1 MCTSRFDYRLSVPNV
16 LNEEEVRRDWKAQD
30 EIKDI
35 NEYIN
40 KEYEHVYDASIKF
53 LGWARK

>member
-1 MCTSRFDYRLSVPNV
+1 MCTSRFDFRLSVPNV
-16 LNEEEVRRDWKAQD
+16 LNEEEIRREFKAQE

-40 KEYEHVYDASIKF
+40 KEYEHVYAIPFKF

>member
-1 MCTSRFDYRLSVPNV
+1 MSTSRFDYRLSVPGV
-16 LNEEEVRRDWKAQD
+16 LSEEEIRREFNAQE

-40 KEYEHVYDASIKF
+40 KEYEHVYDTSIKF
-53 LGWARK
+53 LGWALK

>member
-1 MCTSRFDYRLSVPNV
+1 MCTSRFDYRLSVPGV
-16 LNEEEVRRDWKAQD
+16 VNEEEIRREFKAQE

-40 KEYEHVYDASIKF
+40 KEYEYVYAIPFKF

>member
-1 MCTSRFDYRLSVPNV
+1 MCQSRFDYRLSITNV
-16 LNEEEVRRDWKAQD
+16 LNEEEVRREWEAQE

-40 KEYEHVYDASIKF
+40 KEYEYVYNTSIKF